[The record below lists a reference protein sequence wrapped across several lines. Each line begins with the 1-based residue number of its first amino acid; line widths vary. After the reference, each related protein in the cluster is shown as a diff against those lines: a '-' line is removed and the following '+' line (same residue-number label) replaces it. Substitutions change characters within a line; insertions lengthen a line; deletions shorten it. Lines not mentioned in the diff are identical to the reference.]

1 MLMRRKCWAIDVDPA
16 VGSST
21 SITSSAPEAM
31 TISSVLATAAEED
44 SARRSSV
51 TSFGRSSS
59 MAIAGVACREGIGGV
74 IDSGGEMSMSMAISI
89 SMGSGVVLSS

>member
-31 TISSVLATAAEED
+31 MISSVLSTAAEED
-44 SARRSSV
+44 SA
-51 TSFGRSSS
+51 
-59 MAIAGVACREGIGGV
+59 
-74 IDSGGEMSMSMAISI
+74 
-89 SMGSGVVLSS
+89 